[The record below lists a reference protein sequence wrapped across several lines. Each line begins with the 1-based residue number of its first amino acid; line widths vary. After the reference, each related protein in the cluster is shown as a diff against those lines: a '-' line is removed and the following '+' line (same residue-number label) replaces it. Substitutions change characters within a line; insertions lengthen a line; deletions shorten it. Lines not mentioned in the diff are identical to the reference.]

1 MGDETEVY
9 VELMVALVIIDAQLQ
24 ITDDDEDE
32 AIVVLDENDVN
43 EQLIYVTQQME
54 ASDLHLLQEEIAA
67 MYVTVSVSIDLLP
80 TGHLPLIK
88 RKTKKGHPF

>member
-1 MGDETEVY
+1 MIEYEGMGDETEVY

-43 EQLIYVTQQME
+43 E
-54 ASDLHLLQEEIAA
+54 
-67 MYVTVSVSIDLLP
+67 
-80 TGHLPLIK
+80 
-88 RKTKKGHPF
+88 